1 MMENRLKLTVK
12 MFSDIVEAVEELE
25 IVERETVSKLK
36 VKLRL
41 FDGSM
46 LWAREVWIKGA
57 IEAYS
62 YYWLRSD
69 ETVIIGW
76 DNAPHHQSVKTFPH
90 HRHIGDRIEESQER
104 EMSQVLKFIKN
115 FLE

>member
-36 VKLRL
+36 AKLRL

-46 LWAREVWIKGA
+46 LWAREVWIEGA

-62 YYWLRSD
+62 YY
-69 ETVIIGW
+69 
-76 DNAPHHQSVKTFPH
+76 
-90 HRHIGDRIEESQER
+90 
-104 EMSQVLKFIKN
+104 
-115 FLE
+115 

>member
-1 MMENRLKLTVK
+1 MMESALKQTVK
-12 MFSDIVEAVEELE
+12 TFSDIVEAVEELE
-25 IVERETVSKLK
+25 IVERETVWKLK
-36 VKLRL
+36 AKLRL

-46 LWAREVWIKGA
+46 LWAREVWINGT

-62 YYWLRSD
+62 YYWLRPD

-76 DNAPHHQSVKTFPH
+76 DNAPHHQSLKTFPH
-90 HRHIGDRIEESQER
+90 HRHIGDKIEESQEKK
-104 EMSQVLKFIKN
+104 MSQVLKFIKK

>member
-12 MFSDIVEAVEELE
+12 MFSDIIEAVEELE

-36 VKLRL
+36 AKLRL

-62 YYWLRSD
+62 YYWLRPD

-90 HRHIGDRIEESQER
+90 HRHTGDRIEESQER

>member
-36 VKLRL
+36 AKLRL

-62 YYWLRSD
+62 YYRLRPD

-104 EMSQVLKFIKN
+104 EMSQVLKFIKD

>member
-1 MMENRLKLTVK
+1 M
-12 MFSDIVEAVEELE
+12 
-25 IVERETVSKLK
+25 
-36 VKLRL
+36 
-41 FDGSM
+41 
-46 LWAREVWIKGA
+46 WIKGA

-62 YYWLRSD
+62 YYWLRPD
-69 ETVIIGW
+69 ETIIIGW